1 VPGQV
6 PLSGTNLC
14 LPNGGGVTVPGM
26 TQQPLRDL
34 DDVSSFK
41 LSEQGRERLFELT
54 NECIVCWTSLHHG
67 PAGLR

>member
-1 VPGQV
+1 
-6 PLSGTNLC
+6 
-14 LPNGGGVTVPGM
+14 M